1 MNLTAARTPEARVS
15 VLVAAVLPTV
25 ALVEGPTL
33 IDVGSGNGS
42 PGIVLGVLRP
52 DLEVTLLEPRV
63 RRWAFLRE
71 VVRLLGLPQTQ
82 VLRARHDDCRVGSAR
97 TVTVRG
103 VRLALP
109 ELARLV
115 EDGGRLL
122 VLGATPKMA
131 GPFLPEPAG
140 SGGMH
145 VFRRCSTGNMTV
157 KQRPGETR
165 G

>member
-1 MNLTAARTPEARVS
+1 
-15 VLVAAVLPTV
+15 
-25 ALVEGPTL
+25 
-33 IDVGSGNGS
+33 
-42 PGIVLGVLRP
+42 
-52 DLEVTLLEPRV
+52 
-63 RRWAFLRE
+63 
-71 VVRLLGLPQTQ
+71 
-82 VLRARHDDCRVGSAR
+82 
-97 TVTVRG
+97 
-103 VRLALP
+103 
-109 ELARLV
+109 V